1 MSSFKSYETKSLSP
15 NKYFFFFCLNYFIFA
30 GVVLRKP
37 LCLRSH
43 KYMNEMIAV
52 WKRRYLET
60 KWIPIANNVTQWK
73 WKSRLCKTYE
83 EEIFADEI
91 SRILIE
97 LQY

>member
-1 MSSFKSYETKSLSP
+1 MSSVQSYEAKSLSL
-15 NKYFFFFCLNYFIFA
+15 NIFFSIYFLNYFSFA
-30 GVVLRKP
+30 VVVLRKP
-37 LCLRSH
+37 LCLRIH

>member
-1 MSSFKSYETKSLSP
+1 MSSVKSYETKSLSP
-15 NKYFFFFCLNYFIFA
+15 NKYFFFRLNYFIFA

-37 LCLRSH
+37 LCLRIH